1 MYIFSSNE
9 SDRNVI
15 ISNTSSGGICC
26 NDTVMHLAGKRRVHS
41 TILIIFFY
49 FFLLINFYLVD
60 TLPFGGVGPSGMGA
74 YHGKYSFDTFVHKR
88 SCLVKKIDTIGEK
101 LSK

>member
-1 MYIFSSNE
+1 MTLSCILRVSAKGY
-9 SDRNVI
+9 
-15 ISNTSSGGICC
+15 GIVELCSLKKSC
-26 NDTVMHLAGKRRVHS
+26 
-41 TILIIFFY
+41 
-49 FFLLINFYLVD
+49 LVD

-88 SCLVKKIDTIGEK
+88 SCLVKKIDNIGEK